1 MPGARRRPPDRWKSI
16 GERGYSGSR
25 EKRGFFRHFHVA
37 GGGGVIRGTVRCG
50 ACVPLCCLR
59 WIGRVRARAAPV
71 PQNAGRFGC
80 FLVGF
85 SPLLFFFSSKVQ
97 AKCDGLV
104 CVCVCQVLALIVVMC
119 IVSGGLCCTHVQT
132 TSVFVARNWTSSPRS
147 KMVTKIS

>member
-25 EKRGFFRHFHVA
+25 EKRGYFRHFHVA

-85 SPLLFFFSSKVQ
+85 SPLLFFFRPKYKQSVMGW
-97 AKCDGLV
+97 CV
-104 CVCVCQVLALIVVMC
+104 CVCVSRVGVNRSDGNRAWWVVLHARSSNVC
-119 IVSGGLCCTHVQT
+119 ICCEELDIIPQ
-132 TSVFVARNWTSSPRS
+132 
-147 KMVTKIS
+147 K